1 MSNEAIP
8 SFKPVIHVEP
18 EGGYWAEVPELPG
31 CFTQGATLEEL
42 YKNLAEAI
50 ASHLEFPDDVSR
62 DQIQYNIYIQQKVE
76 WSLAAADRGEILSQ
90 EEVEERMARW
100 G

>member
-1 MSNEAIP
+1 MPEGAIP

-42 YKNLAEAI
+42 YRNLAEAI
-50 ASHLEFPDDVSR
+50 ACHT
-62 DQIQYNIYIQQKVE
+62 
-76 WSLAAADRGEILSQ
+76 
-90 EEVEERMARW
+90 EENP
-100 G
+100 

>member
-1 MSNEAIP
+1 MPDGANP

-31 CFTQGATLEEL
+31 CFTQAATLEEL

-50 ASHLEFPDDVSR
+50 ACHLKLPE
-62 DQIQYNIYIQQKVE
+62 YIQQKVE
-76 WSLAAADRGEILSQ
+76 RSLADAERGEILSQ
-90 EEVEERMARW
+90 EEVEKRMARW
-100 G
+100 L